1 MSLDAGG
8 ILHGLAEGFH
18 IEVHDLLRGALGQHQ
33 RTGGTVPFL
42 VVAQLA
48 QGGHVGVFGQ
58 TGGVEHA
65 QDAQFGLVTA
75 AQGGHVGHLGAGEVH
90 FALAQGQQLV
100 GGTAVGDGLVIEAGG
115 SGQQLGGGMVG
126 SFHTVGGAA
135 QVALGLTG
143 IHQFLEA
150 LPGAVGTHDHHA
162 GLAQLV
168 ADGHHVADGEGG
180 AGLHG

>member
-1 MSLDAGG
+1 MENGGKGRPSPPGHDRDYFLYSLETTSRQKISCAAMKAHAGLLVSLDAGG

-48 QGGHVGVFGQ
+48 QGGHVGIFGQ

-115 SGQQLGGGMVG
+115 SGQPV
-126 SFHTVGGAA
+126 
-135 QVALGLTG
+135 
-143 IHQFLEA
+143 
-150 LPGAVGTHDHHA
+150 P
-162 GLAQLV
+162 
-168 ADGHHVADGEGG
+168 
-180 AGLHG
+180 